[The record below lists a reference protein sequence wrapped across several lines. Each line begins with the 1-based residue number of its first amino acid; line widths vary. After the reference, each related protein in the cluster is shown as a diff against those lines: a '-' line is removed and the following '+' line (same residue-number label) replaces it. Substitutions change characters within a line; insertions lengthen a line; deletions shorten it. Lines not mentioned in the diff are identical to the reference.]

1 MGLEKGV
8 MCTPPSKVPHFSMSL
23 TMGTG
28 GLVRQLQC
36 LSEDKRGELVSK
48 GEVVGSH
55 ILFKR

>member
-1 MGLEKGV
+1 
-8 MCTPPSKVPHFSMSL
+8 MSL

-36 LSEDKRGELVSK
+36 LSDDKRGELVSK